1 MSNHLAIA
9 TVTAT
14 LQRTLQAAVQLDV
27 EGSRVTTVR
36 PSDIGNGTPE
46 TGVNIFLYQIITNPA
61 LNNIDA
67 TPFRSRG
74 NPVKRQ
80 AALDLYYMLSFYGN
94 DTELAPQRLLGS
106 VVSTLNDYR
115 MIPAEIIRDACEDST
130 LNFLQDSRLAD
141 QIQQITLMPL
151 DLNLEDLSKSWTVFF
166 QTPYVLSVAY
176 KVMVV
181 LIEGEKTARRALP
194 VRDRRASGLAPY
206 FSQPAVEQ
214 VIAAAGRY
222 EPILLD
228 SDLILRGKNLKGDQA
243 TYVRL
248 CGVDILPT
256 LVKPT
261 EIQLALAD
269 IPSAVIRAG
278 VQSLQVF
285 HPPADTYGQSPRRGV
300 ESNAAP
306 FVLRPVVTQVR
317 VEVAEESSDE
327 PRAGEIFITVN
338 LTVGMRQRVVV
349 FLNEW
354 STENPRDYSF
364 EAEPRAEDSP
374 AIAIPFKDV
383 EPGEYLV
390 RLQIDGAESQLEIDN
405 TPGSPTENWFTG
417 PRITLH

>member
-1 MSNHLAIA
+1 MSNYLAIA

-27 EGSRVTTVR
+27 EGARVTTVR

-130 LNFLQDSRLAD
+130 LSFLQDSRLAD
-141 QIQQITLMPL
+141 QIQQITVMPL

-166 QTPYVLSVAY
+166 QTPYVLSIAY

-181 LIEGEKTARRALP
+181 LIEGDRTARRALP
-194 VRDRRASGLAPY
+194 VRDRRTGSLAPY
-206 FSQPAVEQ
+206 FNQPAVEQ
-214 VIAAAGRY
+214 VLAASGRY
-222 EPILLD
+222 DPILLD
-228 SDLILRGKNLKGDQA
+228 SNLILRGKNLKGDEA
-243 TYVRL
+243 TQVRV
-248 CGVDILPT
+248 CGVNVTPT
-256 LVKPT
+256 QVTAT

-269 IPSAVIRAG
+269 VPMAAIRAG

-285 HPPADTYGQSPRRGV
+285 HPPATTRGQSPRRGV

-306 FVLRPVVTQVR
+306 FVLRPVVTQVE
-317 VEVAEESSDE
+317 VEVVEDPIDE
-327 PRAGEIFITVN
+327 PRSGRLWIEVN
-338 LTVGMRQRVVV
+338 LTVGAEQRVVV

-354 STENPRDYSF
+354 STEAPRDYSF
-364 EAEPRAEDSP
+364 EADPRTTESQ
-374 AIAIPFKDV
+374 AIAIPFKEV
-383 EPGEYLV
+383 EAGDYLV

-405 TPGSPTENWFTG
+405 TPGSPTENWFIG
-417 PRITLH
+417 PRITIR